1 MITRRRL
8 TLQIT
13 PILDMLLIVLFMQFL
28 DIKERAAALEAQ
40 ATTSAASVVEMRDQ
54 LKAAE
59 TAAADARTAE
69 TQARSVATETQKM
82 VDRVQEQQAAVAR
95 MLGEVFRLTPDETKK
110 FVQEMKAPNLAG
122 ASSAVESQLKEFAD
136 GSPEPILQHL
146 LTYDEIRKRCDVWEL
161 FIDSQNVAHL
171 NTGDRE
177 RELRVNLNGSE
188 DADIERFSVELET
201 AYRSLPQPKHLV
213 ILMLTYDRGARLTVT
228 EGISAALPKI
238 VDRLTGAS
246 TGLTRFEYADLGI
259 RRIPVTGDK

>member
-40 ATTSAASVVEMRDQ
+40 ASTSAASVAEMGNQ
-54 LKAAE
+54 LKVAE
-59 TAAADARTAE
+59 TAATDA
-69 TQARSVATETQKM
+69 QKL

-110 FVQEMKAPNLAG
+110 FVQEMKAPNLSG
-122 ASSAVESQLKEFAD
+122 PSSAVEAQLKEFAD

-161 FIDSQNVAHL
+161 FIDAQNVAHL

-177 RELRVNLNGSE
+177 RELRVNLSGSE

-238 VDRLTGAS
+238 VDRLTNAS
-246 TGLTRFEYADLGI
+246 TGLTRFEYADLGV
-259 RRIPVTGDK
+259 RRVPVTGEK

>member
-40 ATTSAASVVEMRDQ
+40 ASTSAASVAEMGNQ

-59 TAAADARTAE
+59 TAATDA
-69 TQARSVATETQKM
+69 QKL

-110 FVQEMKAPNLAG
+110 FVQEMKAPNLSG
-122 ASSAVESQLKEFAD
+122 PSSAVEAQLKEFAD

-161 FIDSQNVAHL
+161 FIDAQNVAHL

-177 RELRVNLNGSE
+177 RELRVNLSGTE
-188 DADIERFSVELET
+188 DADIERFAVELET
-201 AYRSLPQPKHLV
+201 VYRSLPQPKHLV

-246 TGLTRFEYADLGI
+246 TGLTRFEYADLGV
-259 RRIPVTGDK
+259 RRVPVTGEK

>member
-13 PILDMLLIVLFMQFL
+13 PILVMLLIVLFMQFL

-40 ATTSAASVVEMRDQ
+40 ASTSAASVVEMGNQ

-59 TAAADARTAE
+59 TAATDA
-69 TQARSVATETQKM
+69 QKL

-110 FVQEMKAPNLAG
+110 FVQEMKAPNLSG
-122 ASSAVESQLKEFAD
+122 PSSAVEAQLKEFAD

-161 FIDSQNVAHL
+161 FIDAQNVAHL

-177 RELRVNLNGSE
+177 RELRVNLSGTE
-188 DADIERFSVELET
+188 DADIERFAVELET
-201 AYRSLPQPKHLV
+201 VYRSLPQPKHLV

-246 TGLTRFEYADLGI
+246 TGLTRFEYADLGV
-259 RRIPVTGDK
+259 RRVLVTGEK

>member
-40 ATTSAASVVEMRDQ
+40 ASTSAASVVEMVNQ

-59 TAAADARTAE
+59 TAAAEARNAATDA
-69 TQARSVATETQKM
+69 QKL
-82 VDRVQEQQAAVAR
+82 VDRVQDQQAAVAR

-110 FVQEMKAPNLAG
+110 FVQEMKAPNLVG
-122 ASSAVESQLKEFAD
+122 ASSAVEAQLKKFAD

-161 FIDSQNVAHL
+161 FIDAQNVAHL

-177 RELRVNLNGSE
+177 RELRVNLNSTE
-188 DADIERFSVELET
+188 DADIERFAVELET

-246 TGLTRFEYADLGI
+246 TGLTRFEYADMGI
-259 RRIPVTGDK
+259 RRVPVTGDQ

>member
-40 ATTSAASVVEMRDQ
+40 ASTSAASVVEMGNQ

-59 TAAADARTAE
+59 TAATDA
-69 TQARSVATETQKM
+69 QKL

-110 FVQEMKAPNLAG
+110 FVQEMKAPNLSG
-122 ASSAVESQLKEFAD
+122 PSSAVEAQLKEFAD

-161 FIDSQNVAHL
+161 FIDAQNVAHL

-177 RELRVNLNGSE
+177 RELRVNLSGTE
-188 DADIERFSVELET
+188 DADIERFAVELET
-201 AYRSLPQPKHLV
+201 VYRSLPQPKHLV

-246 TGLTRFEYADLGI
+246 TGLTRFEYADLGV
-259 RRIPVTGDK
+259 RRVPVTGEK

>member
-28 DIKERAAALEAQ
+28 DIKERASGLEAQ
-40 ATTSAASVVEMRDQ
+40 ASASKASATEMEAELKEAMLNVAASQ
-54 LKAAE
+54 KE
-59 TAAADARTAE
+59 T
-69 TQARSVATETQKM
+69 
-82 VDRVQEQQAAVAR
+82 DRVHEQYAAVAR
-95 MLGEVFRLTPDETKK
+95 MLGEVFRLTPAETQA
-110 FVQEMKAPNLAG
+110 FVKEMRASTLNGP
-122 ASSAVESQLKEFAD
+122 SSAAEAQLRALAS

-161 FIDSQNVAHL
+161 FIDGQNVAHL
-171 NTGDRE
+171 DTGDRE
-177 RELRVNLNGSE
+177 RELRVNLNTAE

-213 ILMLTYDRGARLTVT
+213 ILLLTYDRNARLTVT

-246 TGLTRFEYADLGI
+246 TGLTRFEYADMGV
-259 RRIPVTGDK
+259 RRVALPDEK

>member
-40 ATTSAASVVEMRDQ
+40 ASSSAASVAEMGNQ

-59 TAAADARTAE
+59 TAATDA
-69 TQARSVATETQKM
+69 QKL

-110 FVQEMKAPNLAG
+110 FVQEMKAPNLSG
-122 ASSAVESQLKEFAD
+122 PSSAVEAQLKEFAD

-161 FIDSQNVAHL
+161 FIDAQNVAHL

-177 RELRVNLNGSE
+177 RELRVNLSGSE
-188 DADIERFSVELET
+188 DADIERFAVELET
-201 AYRSLPQPKHLV
+201 VYRSLPQPKHLV

-246 TGLTRFEYADLGI
+246 TGLTRFEYADLGV
-259 RRIPVTGDK
+259 RRVPVTGEK

>member
-1 MITRRRL
+1 MISRRRL

-28 DIKERAAALEAQ
+28 DIKERAAGLETQ
-40 ATTSAASVVEMRDQ
+40 AAASVASVTDMESQ
-54 LKAAE
+54 LQAAQ
-59 TAAADARTAE
+59 AVVAE
-69 TQARSVATETQKM
+69 SQLE
-82 VDRVQEQQAAVAR
+82 VDRVREQQGAIAR
-95 MLGEVFRLTPDETKK
+95 TLGEVFRLTPEETRNFIK
-110 FVQEMKAPNLAG
+110 EMRAPTLNGPSPA
-122 ASSAVESQLKEFAD
+122 AEAQLKQLAS

-161 FIDSQNVAHL
+161 FIDGQNVAHL
-171 NTGDRE
+171 DSGDRE
-177 RELRVNLNGSE
+177 RELRVNLNQAE

-213 ILMLTYDRGARLTVT
+213 ILMLTYDRDARLTVT

-246 TGLTRFEYADLGI
+246 TGLTRFEYADMGV
-259 RRIPVTGDK
+259 RRVAVSQEKGK

>member
-40 ATTSAASVVEMRDQ
+40 ASTSAASVAEMGNQ
-54 LKAAE
+54 LKVAE
-59 TAAADARTAE
+59 TAATDA
-69 TQARSVATETQKM
+69 QKL

-122 ASSAVESQLKEFAD
+122 PSSAVEAQLKEFAD

-161 FIDSQNVAHL
+161 FIDAQNVAHL

-177 RELRVNLNGSE
+177 RELRVNLSGSE

-238 VDRLTGAS
+238 VDRLTNAS
-246 TGLTRFEYADLGI
+246 TGLTRFEYADLGV
-259 RRIPVTGDK
+259 RRVPVTGEK

>member
-40 ATTSAASVVEMRDQ
+40 ASTSAASVVEMGNQ

-59 TAAADARTAE
+59 TAATDA
-69 TQARSVATETQKM
+69 QKL

-110 FVQEMKAPNLAG
+110 FVQEMKAPNLSG
-122 ASSAVESQLKEFAD
+122 PSSAVEAQLKEFAD

-161 FIDSQNVAHL
+161 FIDAQNVAHL

-177 RELRVNLNGSE
+177 RELRVNLSGTE
-188 DADIERFSVELET
+188 DADIERFAVELET
-201 AYRSLPQPKHLV
+201 VYRSLPQPKHLV

-246 TGLTRFEYADLGI
+246 TGLTRFEYADLGV
-259 RRIPVTGDK
+259 RRVLVTGEK